1 MIVIP
6 PDQLPAETLQGLLEE
21 FATRDGTD
29 YGTEEVSLA
38 DKVNQLRAQLSRKQ
52 VLIVY
57 DVGQEQ
63 ANLMTQQAYQERV
76 QAMGDY
82 PAED

>member
-82 PAED
+82 PDED

>member
-6 PDQLPAETLQGLLEE
+6 PEQLPTETLQGLLEE

-38 DKVNQLRAQLSRKQ
+38 DKVSQLRAQLSRKQ

-63 ANLMTQQAYQERV
+63 ANLMTQQAYRERL
-76 QAMGDY
+76 QAMENY
-82 PAED
+82 RPED